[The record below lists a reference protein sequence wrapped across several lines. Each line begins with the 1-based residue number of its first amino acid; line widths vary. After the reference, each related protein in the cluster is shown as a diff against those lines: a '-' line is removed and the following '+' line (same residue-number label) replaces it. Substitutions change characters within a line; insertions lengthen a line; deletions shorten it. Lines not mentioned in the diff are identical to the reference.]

1 MQVIAAN
8 RKANYDYLIKDK
20 YEAGLVLT
28 GSEVKSLRINTGS
41 IKESY
46 IIEKDGELW
55 LSNCFIKKY
64 SSSSAENIDDKRV
77 RKILVKKN
85 ELNKILGSIK
95 REGMTGIPL
104 LLYFNK
110 KGLAKLTIG
119 IGKGKKKHDK
129 RLAIKSKEWG
139 IQKQRLEKYRYL
151 LIFYLLFF

>member
-8 RKANYDYLIKDK
+8 RRANYDYLIKDK

-46 IIEKDGELW
+46 IIEKNGELW

-64 SSSSAENIDDKRV
+64 SSSSLENIDDKRT
-77 RKILVKKN
+77 RKILVKKK

-139 IQKQRLEKYRYL
+139 IQKQRLEKYK
-151 LIFYLLFF
+151 

>member
-1 MQVIAAN
+1 MKIIAAN
-8 RKANYDYLIKDK
+8 RKANHDYLIEDK

-28 GSEVKSLRINTGS
+28 GSEVKSLRLNTGS

-64 SSSSAENIDDKRV
+64 SNSLSNNIDDKRE
-77 RKILVKKN
+77 RKILVKKK

-95 REGMTGIPL
+95 REGMSGIPL

-110 KGLAKLTIG
+110 KGLAKLSIG

-129 RLAIKSKEWG
+129 RQAIKAKEWG
-139 IQKQRLEKYRYL
+139 IQKQRLEKYR
-151 LIFYLLFF
+151 

>member
-8 RKANYDYLIKDK
+8 RKANHDYLIKDK

-28 GSEVKSLRINTGS
+28 GQEVKSLRINTGS

-46 IIEKDGELW
+46 IIEKGGELW

-64 SSSSAENIDDKRV
+64 SNSSNNIDDKRV
-77 RKILVKKN
+77 RKLLVKKK
-85 ELNKILGSIK
+85 ELNRILGSIK
-95 REGMTGIPL
+95 REGMTGVPL
-104 LLYFNK
+104 LLYFNN

-139 IQKQRLEKYRYL
+139 IQKQRLEKYR
-151 LIFYLLFF
+151 

>member
-1 MQVIAAN
+1 MAKTNNNIATN
-8 RKANYDYLIKDK
+8 RKAFYEYDILQK

-64 SSSSAENIDDKRV
+64 SSSSNDLDDKRE
-77 RKILVKKN
+77 RKILVNRK

-139 IQKQRLEKYRYL
+139 IQKQRLEKYK
-151 LIFYLLFF
+151 